1 MNFLQ
6 IGNNPL
12 VKLPLLMPEE
22 LDPWQRRCMFSVMPV
37 HKEDGINW
45 YSNEV
50 IFETDKNVH

>member
-1 MNFLQ
+1 M
-6 IGNNPL
+6 
-12 VKLPLLMPEE
+12 MPEE

-50 IFETDKNVH
+50 IFQSANKVE